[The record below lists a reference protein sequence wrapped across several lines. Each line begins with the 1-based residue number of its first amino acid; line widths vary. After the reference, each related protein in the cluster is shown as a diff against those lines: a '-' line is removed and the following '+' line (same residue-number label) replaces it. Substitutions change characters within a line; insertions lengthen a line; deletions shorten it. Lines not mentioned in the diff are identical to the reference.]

1 MDKIDFLKCINKS
14 GGGVK
19 FLLLTNVV
27 TLSMLLFVLRDGGY
41 MHKLQVKVGLAEE
54 PVKPDYWAVKGWE
67 NTMRQLDYKADIA
80 FFGNSI
86 TYYGNFQQ
94 AYVDKNVVNLGYPG
108 DNIDGMLW
116 RIETLKA
123 VNPDKVFLMAGING
137 LKNMEMETFNRKYN
151 QLVDSVR
158 KALPHAKIYLQSILP
173 VIKNK
178 EKDYGS
184 NTKISEANEFI
195 KQVAQEKHC
204 TYIDLHS
211 LYVSNGMMPDSLTQ
225 DGIHLCDRAYDR
237 WYKHEE
243 RYIYDN

>member
-1 MDKIDFLKCINKS
+1 M
-14 GGGVK
+14 
-19 FLLLTNVV
+19 
-27 TLSMLLFVLRDGGY
+27 
-41 MHKLQVKVGLAEE
+41 
-54 PVKPDYWAVKGWE
+54 
-67 NTMRQLDYKADIA
+67 
-80 FFGNSI
+80 
-86 TYYGNFQQ
+86 
-94 AYVDKNVVNLGYPG
+94 NLGYPG
-108 DNIDGMLW
+108 DNIDGMLR

-173 VIKNK
+173 VSKNK

-184 NTKISEANEFI
+184 NTKIAEANEFI

-237 WYKHEE
+237 WYKYEE